1 MGLAL
6 GIFELPDRWWP
17 ARASSVAS
25 RSRGPLQCSDCKSSS
40 PWPRSQLCAYIISPP
55 GRGRVLAPLPPRR
68 PHGYTHRLCVH
79 GSIVISS
86 SYTPVAAPAPRPA
99 NLQKSLSRPGCH
111 RVRPTQQLPLSLS
124 RSTTDGTLRPCL
136 LPLQHPRWD
145 RPTVGELGC
154 AFQSSRC
161 PRRPTSSLVCPSF
174 GAFNDPLQHAR
185 TTGCEASG
193 LAVQP
198 CPCSVR
204 ASGH

>member
-124 RSTTDGTLRPCL
+124 LHNRRYVEALSPAPPAPTMGPAHGWRARLRLPELTLPSPTHFFTCVPRPWSI
-136 LPLQHPRWD
+136 Q
-145 RPTVGELGC
+145 RPSPAC
-154 AFQSSRC
+154 A
-161 PRRPTSSLVCPSF
+161 
-174 GAFNDPLQHAR
+174 NH
-185 TTGCEASG
+185 G
-193 LAVQP
+193 L
-198 CPCSVR
+198 
-204 ASGH
+204 